1 MKSSLASRELL
12 FTKFDSHGILFLL
25 EGRHG
30 QLSREVTVMT
40 ILEVI
45 ALLNLLATVIFGI
58 LMYIKK

>member
-1 MKSSLASRELL
+1 MVISPK
-12 FTKFDSHGILFLL
+12 KG
-25 EGRHG
+25 
-30 QLSREVTVMT
+30 VTVMT